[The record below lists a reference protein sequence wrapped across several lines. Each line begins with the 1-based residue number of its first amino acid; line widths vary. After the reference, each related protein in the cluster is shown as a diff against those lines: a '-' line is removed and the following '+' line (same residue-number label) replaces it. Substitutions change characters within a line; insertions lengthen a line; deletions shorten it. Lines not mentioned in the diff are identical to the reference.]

1 MSGLVLVTGAA
12 GGGPGPAGRRMAGLL
27 LDRGVRC
34 VPSHRRETTVRS
46 TFGSRRRGGRRGSAR
61 DRGRRAGRRQQPSRR
76 HSHSVQLPEQRCP
89 ACGFRQAGWSAPA
102 EWVAG
107 AGGLLPGIPAV
118 PLGSSCG
125 KCSQGT
131 MRRHARPL
139 ARHNRAICTQTTE
152 PAIKPT
158 QVNIR
163 RSGCSRFSAVDTLR
177 YDPSVIASAH
187 TAADLA

>member
-1 MSGLVLVTGAA
+1 MFRL
-12 GGGPGPAGRRMAGLL
+12 
-27 LDRGVRC
+27 
-34 VPSHRRETTVRS
+34 
-46 TFGSRRRGGRRGSAR
+46 
-61 DRGRRAGRRQQPSRR
+61 
-76 HSHSVQLPEQRCP
+76 
-89 ACGFRQAGWSAPA
+89 GFRQAEWSAPA

-107 AGGLLPGIPAV
+107 AGGLLPGLPAV

-131 MRRHARPL
+131 MRRHASPL

-163 RSGCSRFSAVDTLR
+163 RSVGAWRVSRITLR
-177 YDPSVIASAH
+177 DPLWSMPGAHVATCSAAGCDHGASDVAPN
-187 TAADLA
+187 TLISI